1 MNMADSLQIQ
11 HLSGAVFPT
20 LANKHSAVPKRL
32 MRCSVVL
39 LRLLVE
45 GVCKVVGVYAVGN
58 GDCHRTGD
66 ARRLSRARIGYD
78 RNRQLL
84 GAAC

>member
-32 MRCSVVL
+32 MRCYVVL

-45 GVCKVVGVYAVGN
+45 GVYKVVGVAVGD
-58 GDCHRTGD
+58 GDCHRTDD
-66 ARRLSRARIGYD
+66 ARRLPRARIGYD

-84 GAAC
+84 GAAR